1 MDPCAFVRLTVDQL
15 LLKLPAVQRP
25 SSGAGVHPSTSPC
38 FCTLSLQDHP
48 ASLSRTAL
56 LPLASA
62 AGAAAAAAHADPVV
76 LSLDAEAVRRLS
88 ARPAEL
94 VVSVHAGQTGTN
106 CGISAARALGRVRVS
121 VDVARAAAGETVVA
135 RDGWVDVGKP
145 GSASSASSAAAAS
158 ARAQIHMVV
167 RAEPDP
173 RYVFQFG
180 GEPECGPVVYQ
191 VPGGAA
197 GGGQR
202 QPVFTCRFSAG
213 RRATRSRYRDD
224 TPTVHVMDLPTQLLI
239 NLLCEDRIAGS
250 ESSIYQV
257 QLTLHEIADAAVVH
271 DPEHQPE
278 AEVLAQRHPPRR
290 RPRRLARVARAAQ
303 GVDGDHP
310 RPVGLPRGGGV
321 DGDPVRAVPGLR
333 PRLPRQPGLL
343 AHPPGHG
350 RRAVK
355 LEALGAPRGVARAR
369 ARRRARVPPRVGLR
383 LGPPRVRRPHRRVLH
398 QHQARRAVRH
408 RPGHIPGGHRRRRV
422 AVRRRLRHGLHGGG
436 RGAGEPAHR
445 AGRRAARDVHGRRCG
460 VRRAVRGRRSLH
472 GRLQALLAA
481 AQEGAVPGPGR
492 LKRDRPDRTRGGS
505 VVVLLGFGFHAV
517 DCMVLVVNVVGHY

>member
-15 LLKLPAVQRP
+15 LLKLPAVRRP

-62 AGAAAAAAHADPVV
+62 ASAAAGHADPVV

-94 VVSVHAGQTGTN
+94 VVSVHAGPMGTN
-106 CGISAARALGRVRVS
+106 CGISAARALGRVRVP
-121 VDVARAAAGETVVA
+121 VDVALAAAGETVVA

-145 GSASSASSAAAAS
+145 GSASSSASAAAAS

-213 RRATRSRYRDD
+213 RRAARSRSLTPQSSMTRSTSRRLRSWLSSTLHGDGRDGSRASREQRKGWTVTIHDLSGSPVAAASMVTPFVPSPGSGRVSRANPGSWLILQATGAGPSSWKPWARLEAWRERGPVDALGYRLELVFDSG
-224 TPTVHVMDLPTQLLI
+224 PHECAVP
-239 NLLCEDRIAGS
+239 IA
-250 ESSIYQV
+250 ESSISTKRGGQFVIDPATFPEAAAGAAWPFAGGFVMGSTVEGEGRASRPTVQV
-257 QLTLHEIADAAVVH
+257 GVQHVTCMGDVAVFVALSAAV
-271 DPEHQPE
+271 DLCMD
-278 AEVLAQRHPPRR
+278 AC
-290 RPRRLARVARAAQ
+290 
-303 GVDGDHP
+303 
-310 RPVGLPRGGGV
+310 
-321 DGDPVRAVPGLR
+321 
-333 PRLPRQPGLL
+333 
-343 AHPPGHG
+343 
-350 RRAVK
+350 K
-355 LEALGAPRGVARAR
+355 LFS
-369 ARRRARVPPRVGLR
+369 
-383 LGPPRVRRPHRRVLH
+383 
-398 QHQARRAVRH
+398 Q
-408 RPGHIPGGHRRRRV
+408 
-422 AVRRRLRHGLHGGG
+422 RLRKELCQDQD
-436 RGAGEPAHR
+436 E
-445 AGRRAARDVHGRRCG
+445 
-460 VRRAVRGRRSLH
+460 
-472 GRLQALLAA
+472 
-481 AQEGAVPGPGR
+481 
-492 LKRDRPDRTRGGS
+492 
-505 VVVLLGFGFHAV
+505 
-517 DCMVLVVNVVGHY
+517 